1 MSVARLRGDLHERI
15 IRGLLP
21 LNRVLTRCGVLP
33 NQVTVAAMVF
43 SLAAAGLIVADYLAL
58 AGVVWLLGGL
68 LDLIDGA
75 LARLQDR
82 VTASGAFLD
91 STLDRVSE
99 GVVFSALAY
108 HLAAQGAAVDAGLVV
123 LALLGSLL
131 ISYTRARAEG
141 LGADCKVGLVTR
153 AERVL
158 LIAIG
163 LCFDLVQVMIYC
175 LVLLTAFTVG
185 QRIRHSFR
193 VLNEKG

>member
-1 MSVARLRGDLHERI
+1 MSVAHLRGDLHERI

-21 LNRVLTRCGVLP
+21 LNRVLTRFGVVP

-43 SLAAAGLIVADYLAL
+43 SLAAAGLIVADQLVL

-158 LIAIG
+158 LIAFG
-163 LCFDLVQVMIYC
+163 LCFDQVQVVIYL

-185 QRIRHSFR
+185 QRIHHTFR
-193 VLNEKG
+193 VLHEKG